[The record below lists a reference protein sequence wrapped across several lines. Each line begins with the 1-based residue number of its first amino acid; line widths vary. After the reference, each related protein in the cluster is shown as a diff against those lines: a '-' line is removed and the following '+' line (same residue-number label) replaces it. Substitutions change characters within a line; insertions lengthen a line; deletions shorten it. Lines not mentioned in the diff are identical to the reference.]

1 MLHVGIHVVGAEKK
15 RYAIRA
21 YFDLLNGS
29 DVEDG
34 AENGLVMLLIFEC
47 LFVDTYLL
55 SRKWATPRKL

>member
-1 MLHVGIHVVGAEKK
+1 MVGAEKK